1 MHTETEIKD
10 ELYVDYP
17 LEKIAPLDKILFL
30 DIETTGFSAQS
41 SYLYLIG
48 CVYWENKKWHLI
60 QWLASAYAEEKEI
73 LNAFFQFAA
82 GFTHLIHFNGNNFD
96 LPYMT
101 QKCRQYGFSYR
112 FDTFEGID
120 IYRRVAPFRE
130 LLGLANCKQKT
141 VEKFL
146 GLTRLDIYNGEDLI
160 SVYHD
165 YVSSPSTEERYLLL
179 LHNADDLKGMMQILP
194 ILAYYDLFN
203 GKLKAQKV
211 QANYYRSST
220 GKGQNMLYMK
230 LLLPSAL
237 PTSLFFHQN
246 HCYFKGEKE
255 EGYLA
260 VPLYEE
266 EMKFFYANY
275 KDYYYL
281 PAEDCAL
288 HKSIAAYV
296 DKEYRQQATAAT
308 CYSRKAGIYLPQWD
322 VIAEP
327 FFKREYDSKEMFFE
341 VTDKLKKNRPFFG
354 EYASH
359 VLDNLRRQKALK
371 QQPAHGIIKKEET
384 NQI

>member
-10 ELYVDYP
+10 DLYVDYP

-48 CVYWENKKWHLI
+48 CVYWEKGEWHTV
-60 QWLASAYAEEKEI
+60 QWLAGTYSEEREI

-101 QKCRQYGFSYR
+101 QKCSQYGFSYS
-112 FDTFEGID
+112 FAAFEGID
-120 IYRRVAPFRE
+120 IYRRVTPYRG

-141 VEKFL
+141 VEKYL
-146 GLTRLDIYNGEDLI
+146 GIPRLDIYNGEDLI

-165 YVSSPSTEERYLLL
+165 YVASPSTEGRYLLL
-179 LHNADDLKGMMQILP
+179 LHNADDLKGMLQILP
-194 ILAYYDLFN
+194 ILAYYDMFN
-203 GKLKAQKV
+203 GKLKARKV
-211 QANYYRSST
+211 QANYYNSVT
-220 GKGQNMLYMK
+220 GEGKNMLYMK
-230 LLLPSAL
+230 LLLPSTL
-237 PTSLFFHQN
+237 PVPLSVHHN
-246 HCYFKGEKE
+246 HCYFRGEKQ

-260 VPLYEE
+260 IPLYEE

-288 HKSIAAYV
+288 HKSIATYV
-296 DKEYRQQATAAT
+296 DKDYRQQATAAT
-308 CYSRKAGIYLPQWD
+308 CYSRKTSFYLPQWG

-327 FFKREYDSKEMFFE
+327 FFKREYDSKEIFFE
-341 VTDKLKKNRPFFG
+341 VTDEVKKDREFFG
-354 EYASH
+354 EYAIH
-359 VLDNLRRQKALK
+359 VLEHLRRQK
-371 QQPAHGIIKKEET
+371 GIK
-384 NQI
+384 